1 LIGNTAAIG
10 PDRKRIQSIDILRGA
25 VIVLMVLD
33 HVRDFIHVS
42 GYGFDPLDPE
52 RTTPLLYA
60 IRWITHFCAPTFVFL
75 AGVSAW
81 LQYAKGKSHRELSLL
96 LVTRGLWLIL
106 LEVTILGFGWSF
118 SIPFMLFLQVIWA
131 IGCSMVAL
139 AGLIWLPRFVVLG
152 CGLAIIVGHNLL
164 DALTPA
170 QFGPWANLWT
180 LLHVG
185 GVITLGGM
193 RTLDAYPILPWLGV
207 MAFGYGIGQV
217 FLAQSGRRDRIFLA
231 LGVSMIILFIV
242 LRFSNFYGD
251 PHPWLAQ
258 SELGKTI
265 MVFLAVQKY
274 PPSLL
279 YVCGTLGPVLTVI
292 PLIERWRGASA
303 RLLLVFGSVPLF
315 AYVLHIYIAHAL
327 AIALHMLFG
336 RDTAGLYNL
345 IRNLVFNPEALNGT
359 GLPLPMVFFTWFVV
373 LAILYPLCRWF
384 ANVKRRRHDW
394 WLSYL

>member
-1 LIGNTAAIG
+1 MGNSAAIVAG
-10 PDRKRIQSIDILRGA
+10 RKRIQSIDILRGA

-33 HVRDFIHVS
+33 HVRDFIHAS
-42 GYGFDPLDPE
+42 GYAFDPLDPE
-52 RTTPLLYA
+52 RTTPFLYA
-60 IRWITHFCAPTFVFL
+60 VRWITHFCAPTFVFL

-81 LQYAKGKSHRELSLL
+81 LQYTKGKSHRELSLL

-131 IGCSMVAL
+131 IGCSMIAL
-139 AGLIWLPRFVVLG
+139 AGLIWLPRVVVLS
-152 CGLAIIVGHNLL
+152 CGIAIIVGHNLL
-164 DALTPA
+164 DGLTPA
-170 QFGPWANLWT
+170 QFGSWAHLWT
-180 LLHVG
+180 LLHGG
-185 GVITLGGM
+185 GVITLNGM
-193 RTLDAYPILPWLGV
+193 RILDAYPVMPWLGV

-217 FLAQSGRRDRIFLA
+217 FLAQSGRRDRIFVA
-231 LGVSMIILFIV
+231 LGLLMTTLFIV
-242 LRFSNFYGD
+242 LRYSNIYGD

-258 SELGKTI
+258 SELGKTV

-292 PLIERWRGASA
+292 PLIERWRGAPA
-303 RLLLVFGSVPLF
+303 RFLLVFGSVPLF

-336 RDTAGLYNL
+336 RDTAAFYNL
-345 IRNLVFNPEALNGT
+345 MHNLVLNPGALNGT
-359 GLPLPMVFFTWFVV
+359 GLPLPMVFVTWFVV

-384 ANVKRRRHDW
+384 ADVKRRRNDW